1 MIEKAARKV
10 RDLAARRRRPPL
22 TPPPQR
28 AKVEIGEQEDRRI
41 TREKHDLK
49 RKRAVATR
57 VQQAYNKAAM
67 FMCAMGFSGGFLPKS
82 NPHSDYMLAVTLGAG
97 AIFATIL
104 AYLGCVASQAPP
116 PPPLSHAPAPHTY
129 NHLSCAGTGPASSA
143 RAS

>member
-1 MIEKAARKV
+1 M
-10 RDLAARRRRPPL
+10 
-22 TPPPQR
+22 
-28 AKVEIGEQEDRRI
+28 
-41 TREKHDLK
+41 
-49 RKRAVATR
+49 ATR

-116 PPPLSHAPAPHTY
+116 LLLSPTHPPLTRTTTSPVQVPVRYRPQGRRDFGHA
-129 NHLSCAGTGPASSA
+129 
-143 RAS
+143 